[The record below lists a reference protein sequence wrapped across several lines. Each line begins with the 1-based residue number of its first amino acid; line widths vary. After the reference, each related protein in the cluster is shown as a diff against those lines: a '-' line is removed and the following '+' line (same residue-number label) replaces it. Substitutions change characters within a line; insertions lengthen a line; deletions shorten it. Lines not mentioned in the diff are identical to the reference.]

1 MFRAMIALD
10 AAAFLRG
17 LEELHAGAV
26 GRMNCVVFL
35 CKIAQQLVRH
45 MRGPLG
51 SCFSTKE
58 AEVLWQ
64 RFAVLDRALQ
74 VDEPY
79 LVPGF
84 QTKEPTTYHFNEMPE
99 MDVDGFIA
107 KWSA

>member
-1 MFRAMIALD
+1 
-10 AAAFLRG
+10 
-17 LEELHAGAV
+17 
-26 GRMNCVVFL
+26 
-35 CKIAQQLVRH
+35 

-51 SCFSTKE
+51 SRFSAKE

-64 RFAVLDRALQ
+64 RFAALDRALQ

-99 MDVDGFIA
+99 MDEDGFIA